1 MHVCVCVVGS
11 FGSVA
16 TWKGLGT
23 DIAMLLQTSLQV
35 LNIRR
40 LLTEILLTVTNDEIT
55 NIAQE
60 AYDAALKGRQTLLY
74 RTLNGFT
81 VGHAMVLVSKCPP
94 DLALFIL

>member
-1 MHVCVCVVGS
+1 MCVVGS

-16 TWKGLGT
+16 IWKGLGT

-60 AYDAALKGRQTLLY
+60 AYDAALKGRQTLSY

-81 VGHAMVLVSKCPP
+81 VGDAMVLVSTRPP